1 VIIWTSSLVKALLLF
16 YQHST
21 QTTLNPKQT
30 DHLFL
35 INKIPI
41 SIILFSNSQKLA
53 ISPFLN
59 KQKISNV
66 CKSQSPNLIELH
78 PLPDPA
84 LILGFII
91 YFLLKLKNFILKVY
105 LSNINNQNGV
115 LLLSFCLFP
124 SGRVLIK
131 LFQKG

>member
-1 VIIWTSSLVKALLLF
+1 MSIWTSSLVKALLLF

-21 QTTLNPKQT
+21 QTSLNPKQT

-41 SIILFSNSQKLA
+41 SIIIFSNSQKLA

-66 CKSQSPNLIELH
+66 CISQSLNLIELH

-115 LLLSFCLFP
+115 LLLNFCLFP